1 MAPLYS
7 LKSVDDG
14 WLVYN
19 VFTHEV
25 LVLEGREQSGLTEEQ
40 AESVVGRL
48 NYVAVEQLVSPT
60 AKRR

>member
-14 WLVYN
+14 WLIYN
-19 VFTHEV
+19 VFTREV
-25 LVLEGREQSGLTEEQ
+25 LVLEGRVQSGLAEEQ
-40 AESVVGRL
+40 AESIVRRL
-48 NYVAVEQLVSPT
+48 NYIAVEQLVSPT